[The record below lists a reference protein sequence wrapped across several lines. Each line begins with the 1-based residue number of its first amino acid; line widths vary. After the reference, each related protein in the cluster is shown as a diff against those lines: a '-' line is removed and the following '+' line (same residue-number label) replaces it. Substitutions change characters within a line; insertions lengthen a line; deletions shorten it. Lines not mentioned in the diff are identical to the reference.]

1 MRYLHSCTGRTG
13 QTGQLGAV
21 STAPAATSSHAGGY
35 TLLRSET
42 PAATDLVNTFMDWAG
57 DAPLDAP
64 PRRLHAAALLR
75 LQARLLA
82 LATVS
87 LEDVAGKVILV
98 TGLIRNRRAGCR
110 SCGAQQTIA
119 GAVRVSEDPNC
130 VLSTWRDADNDPCG
144 WLGVTCVD
152 DGGGGRVGDVELA
165 NFSLTSYLPSELSLP
180 YNQLAGQI
188 PVAITTL
195 QKLAALLAHN
205 LLSSYIPAEI
215 GRRWRCGGDLG
226 GGFEHGDAHCR
237 MRGACR
243 GCRAAAPARGGCHH
257 CRRDRHGCS
266 LARSTPASPPRPLPT
281 TTCLPATATPNCTH
295 EREEEGKERGER
307 V

>member
-1 MRYLHSCTGRTG
+1 MSHVSKKEYTVGRKRR
-13 QTGQLGAV
+13 

-87 LEDVAGKVILV
+87 LEDVTGKVILV
-98 TGLIRNRRAGCR
+98 TGLIRNRRAGWEASLRDVAARAREIGSPDVLVIPSQGGLLAWGRR
-110 SCGAQQTIA
+110 SGALGLGRRRRVWRA
-119 GAVRVSEDPNC
+119 AAVALLPFPLSFGSVLVSELWCPADDSGRGEGAVRVSEDPNC

-144 WLGVTCVD
+144 WPGVTCVD
-152 DGGGGRVGDVELA
+152 GGGGGRVGDVELA

-188 PVAITTL
+188 PL
-195 QKLAALLAHN
+195 
-205 LLSSYIPAEI
+205 
-215 GRRWRCGGDLG
+215 
-226 GGFEHGDAHCR
+226 
-237 MRGACR
+237 
-243 GCRAAAPARGGCHH
+243 
-257 CRRDRHGCS
+257 
-266 LARSTPASPPRPLPT
+266 
-281 TTCLPATATPNCTH
+281 
-295 EREEEGKERGER
+295 
-307 V
+307 